1 MDFDFKLPGLGRPE
15 SSRPKRVAEAIRNE
29 LTVLLQREAADPRLH
44 GVGVSRVV
52 VTPDLKQAKV
62 YYTVPAGTEPGPV
75 GQGMKR
81 AKGFFRS
88 HLAKTLNMRYTPE
101 LLLYFDELN
110 EEARRID
117 DLFRQIGKE
126 RRDEQS

>member
-15 SSRPKRVAEAIRNE
+15 SSRPQRVAEAIKNE
-29 LTVLLQREAADPRLH
+29 LTMLLLRDVADPRLT
-44 GVGVSRVV
+44 GVSITRVL

-62 YYTVPAGTEPGPV
+62 YFTVPAGADSGPAT
-75 GQGMKR
+75 QGMNR

-88 HLAKTLNMRYTPE
+88 HLAKVLNMRYTPE

-110 EEARRID
+110 EEVRRID
-117 DLFRQIGKE
+117 DLFRQIEKE
-126 RRDEQS
+126 RRDEPS